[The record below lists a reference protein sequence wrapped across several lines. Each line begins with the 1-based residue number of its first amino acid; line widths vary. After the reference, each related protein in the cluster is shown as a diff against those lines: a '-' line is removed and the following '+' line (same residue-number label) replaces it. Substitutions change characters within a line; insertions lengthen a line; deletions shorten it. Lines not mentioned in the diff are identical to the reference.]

1 MIPHSWKLKM
11 EERMMV
17 HKKKIPSKS
26 SYTIEWLSS
35 FISSSH
41 INIFKDLHYW
51 FFYFVVLARIRLQRL
66 LETRKALLRKEQAM
80 AYARALVA
88 GFEMDNMNDLI
99 LFSDAFGALRLRY
112 DSV

>member
-1 MIPHSWKLKM
+1 M
-11 EERMMV
+11 
-17 HKKKIPSKS
+17 
-26 SYTIEWLSS
+26 
-35 FISSSH
+35 
-41 INIFKDLHYW
+41 
-51 FFYFVVLARIRLQRL
+51 LARIRLQRL